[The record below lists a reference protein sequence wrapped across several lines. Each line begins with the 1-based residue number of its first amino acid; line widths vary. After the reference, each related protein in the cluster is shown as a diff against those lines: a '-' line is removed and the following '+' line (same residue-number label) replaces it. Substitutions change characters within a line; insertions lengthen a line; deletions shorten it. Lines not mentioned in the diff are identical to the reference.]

1 MFLAFELL
9 HDCRLDELQ
18 CLAVIPIVTLRVV
31 SMDVPESAVAAEAV
45 SRVFKPYMSCS
56 LRVEITQSF
65 DYFSVFHSRLVIQKM
80 ENKTLMATAISRHLK
95 SESCFAV
102 P

>member
-1 MFLAFELL
+1 
-9 HDCRLDELQ
+9 
-18 CLAVIPIVTLRVV
+18 
-31 SMDVPESAVAAEAV
+31 
-45 SRVFKPYMSCS
+45 MSCS